1 MNFLTKR
8 VHKIVEKQ
16 SKHKFDFIKRMENKK

>member
-16 SKHKFDFIKRMENKK
+16 SKYKFDFTKRMENKK